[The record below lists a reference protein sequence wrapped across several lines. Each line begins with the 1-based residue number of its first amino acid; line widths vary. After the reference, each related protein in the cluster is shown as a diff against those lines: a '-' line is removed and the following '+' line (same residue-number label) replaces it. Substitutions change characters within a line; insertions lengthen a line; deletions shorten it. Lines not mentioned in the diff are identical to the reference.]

1 MATIRQRNKGW
12 MLDYYR
18 EGERIRI
25 QINNKEKAVKLR
37 DSLNAELSNLK
48 DKKRIKKLFDTI

>member
-12 MLDYYR
+12 MLDYYK

-48 DKKRIKKLFDTI
+48 DKKRIKKLLDTI